1 MNQKT
6 KQIEEAI
13 AAAQTT
19 QQEQMAGEQG
29 IVLRD
34 FDGVL
39 QPIIESCT
47 KDSISAG
54 KYEFGDP
61 AGFHYCLFVVS

>member
-1 MNQKT
+1 MTQKT
-6 KQIEEAI
+6 KQIDEAM

-19 QQEQMAGEQG
+19 QLDQLASEQG
-29 IVLRD
+29 IVLRE

-54 KYEFGDP
+54 KYI
-61 AGFHYCLFVVS
+61 

>member
-1 MNQKT
+1 MTQKA
-6 KQIEEAI
+6 KQIDDAME
-13 AAAQTT
+13 AAQTT
-19 QQEQMAGEQG
+19 QLEQLANEQG
-29 IVLRD
+29 IVLRE

-54 KYEFGDP
+54 KYNVNN
-61 AGFHYCLFVVS
+61 YI